1 MQGSFRPPDDTKRRP
16 RRSDLLFQM
25 SRNGMIVHADNSD
38 LSYKAI
44 LTRLAWDASGGARSG
59 GSSGEAPGARGTY
72 GLALEALSEAPV
84 GEARR
89 VLVAAAI
96 VRTLQDL
103 ALAHGL
109 LLAAARRPAPGRPP
123 GGARGVAPALAAGF
137 AARALTGARA
147 AFDFVRPLLRHDEG
161 APVGVAPGGA
171 PGEGVRG

>member
-1 MQGSFRPPDDTKRRP
+1 MQGSFRPPDDTTSRRP

-59 GSSGEAPGARGTY
+59 GSSGEAPGARRGTY

-103 ALAHGL
+103 ALA
-109 LLAAARRPAPGRPP
+109 
-123 GGARGVAPALAAGF
+123 AGF
-137 AARALTGARA
+137 AARALSGARA
-147 AFDFVRPLLRHDEG
+147 AFDFVRPLLRHDDVG
-161 APVGVAPGGA
+161 APVGVALGGA